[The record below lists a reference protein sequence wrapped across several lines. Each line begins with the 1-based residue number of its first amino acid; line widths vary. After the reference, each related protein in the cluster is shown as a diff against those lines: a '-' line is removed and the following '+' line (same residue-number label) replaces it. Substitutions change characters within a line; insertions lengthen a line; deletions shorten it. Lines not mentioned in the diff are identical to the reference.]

1 MTFSSAFASSS
12 NSNDENA
19 PDEDQQQES
28 STDEE
33 SSNNNN
39 DQSSDSQSEQN
50 NLCSNE
56 PIEGPSFIDENG
68 CPAQCPNLEGQSD
81 SIPEGCPVPTS
92 TTTTTT
98 DSQGTG
104 TESSKQDLPQSN
116 SQNPTNTQNNLRPDD
131 ATDDVFLDLELDGVK
146 ELPRDSTIYTDD
158 SYLKI
163 NANFGNFSEGTDL
176 DIANAEMA
184 KTSIC
189 VETISESDFNRIQIH
204 PANPKCMF
212 GKGLETFTVYP
223 GSVELTINTSPQIG
237 YHQDDSD
244 RCDITIKSLESKYC
258 RIEFTFSNPIA
269 SEPPFF
275 DTEGQGGFVDQPGIT
290 PDAIQR

>member
-1 MTFSSAFASSS
+1 MTFSLAFASSS
-12 NSNDENA
+12 NSNDEDTSN
-19 PDEDQQQES
+19 EDQRQES
-28 STDEE
+28 SADEE

-39 DQSSDSQSEQN
+39 NAQSSDSQSDQDN
-50 NLCSNE
+50 QCSNE
-56 PIEGPSFIDENG
+56 TIEGPAFIDENG
-68 CPAQCPNLEGQSD
+68 CPAPCPNLEGQSNN
-81 SIPEGCPVPTS
+81 IPEGCPVPTS
-92 TTTTTT
+92 TTTN

-104 TESSKQDLPQSN
+104 TEPSQQDLPRDN
-116 SQNPTNTQNNLRPDD
+116 SKNPVNTQNNLRPED
-131 ATDDVFLDLELDGVK
+131 ATDDIFLDLQLDGVK

-163 NANFGNFSEGTDL
+163 YASIGNFSEGTV
-176 DIANAEMA
+176 AYAEMA

-212 GKGLETFTVYP
+212 GEGLETFTVYP
-223 GSVELTINTSPQIG
+223 GSVDLTINTSPQIT
-237 YHQDDSD
+237 YYPNT
-244 RCDITIKSLESKYC
+244 CNITIKPMDTKSC
-258 RIEFTFSNPIA
+258 RIEFAF

-290 PDAIQR
+290 PDDIQR

>member
-1 MTFSSAFASSS
+1 MTLSSAFASSS

-39 DQSSDSQSEQN
+39 DQSSDSQSGQDN
-50 NLCSNE
+50 QCSSE

-68 CPAQCPNLEGQSD
+68 CPAPCTNLEGHSD

-98 DSQGTG
+98 TDSQGTG
-104 TESSKQDLPQSN
+104 TESSQQDLPQDD
-116 SQNPTNTQNNLRPDD
+116 SQNPVNTQNNLRPDD
-131 ATDDVFLDLELDGVK
+131 ATDDIFLDLQLGGVK

-163 NANFGNFSEGTDL
+163 FANFGNFSSTNL
-176 DIANAEMA
+176 DTANAEMA

-204 PANPKCMF
+204 PASPQCMF
-212 GKGLETFTVYP
+212 GKGVETFTVYP
-223 GSVELTINTSPQIG
+223 GSVDLTINTSPQIS
-237 YHQDDSD
+237 YHQDESD
-244 RCDITIKSLESKYC
+244 RCDITIKPLESKYC
-258 RIEFTFSNPIA
+258 RIEFTFS
-269 SEPPFF
+269 EPPFF
-275 DTEGQGGFVDQPGIT
+275 DKGDQGGFVDQPGIT
-290 PDAIQR
+290 PDAIGK